1 MQAQPG
7 SKGKVRRISYVSAGP
22 VVSRGEQP
30 KRGQPV
36 ICNEM
41 RDHVAILPSTGSR
54 GRAYVRGV
62 EYLLD
67 DCPTRG
73 PLRPAHCTL
82 RVVQADKEN
91 RRAAAHYPEAATLC
105 AVGEDYIPPAIRMY
119 VPRPISARVLS
130 RTSIDSSSA
139 LVMSKRPT
147 QEKTAMTLN
156 AVGGNKFL
164 RRVQSMGTGLARGAM
179 TSLGSGTFT
188 VTEMTPPSAETPISI
203 LEDQSIDVTIYRDP
217 YDLAREQS
225 CAKNT
230 AIIDRIEH
238 QAAGEA
244 HRLQSTALVRGPSKL
259 GIVTDCRSLS
269 PVDTTTLQR
278 STGRTTEKESVSDLS
293 QKPSNSH
300 SPCRAFESF
309 MPSSSGILPLSGALV
324 QEHDLS
330 VSPPPIPPAYGKQT
344 PNPPGGEF
352 IQSSLALSA
361 LGTGQRSRGSSM
373 VVPPQEFQGYG
384 LSPSPV
390 PSFSRPQIAPTPQAR
405 VIAVE
410 PTSQKSS
417 LPIDIDTMMQ
427 SRNLDDGLS
436 FGLNTKVQPSCTATS
451 NPESMLLYSSTAPG
465 VALPAKSGSLSVGTP
480 LLPRGPRAHSL
491 RPRTPN
497 SVSFSSR
504 RQLTIINDSE
514 VIRPVTHR
522 PTSRKQVTKA
532 QPVHLG
538 PGRWHDA

>member
-36 ICNEM
+36 VCNEM

-105 AVGEDYIPPAIRMY
+105 TVGEEYVPPAIRMY

-130 RTSIDSSSA
+130 RTSIDTNGS
-139 LVMSKRPT
+139 LVMSKKPT
-147 QEKTAMTLN
+147 QEKTALSLNTL
-156 AVGGNKFL
+156 GTNKLL
-164 RRVQSMGTGLARGAM
+164 RRVQSMGTGLTRGAM
-179 TSLGSGTFT
+179 TSIGSGTFT
-188 VTEMTPPSAETPISI
+188 ATEMTPPSVETPISV
-203 LEDQSIDVTIYRDP
+203 LEDPSIDVTIYRDP

-244 HRLQSTALVRGPSKL
+244 HRLQNTALVRGPSKL

-269 PVDTTTLQR
+269 PVDTTTLHG
-278 STGRTTEKESVSDLS
+278 SEMKVTEKESISDLS
-293 QKPSNSH
+293 QKPSNS
-300 SPCRAFESF
+300 PGRAFESF
-309 MPSSSGILPLSGALV
+309 MPSSSGILPLSTAFV
-324 QEHDLS
+324 QEHELS
-330 VSPPPIPPAYGKQT
+330 VSPPPIPPASSKQT

-352 IQSSLALSA
+352 VQSSLALSA
-361 LGTGQRSRGSSM
+361 LGIGPRSRASSM
-373 VVPPQEFQGYG
+373 GVPPQDFQGYG

-390 PSFSRPQIAPTPQAR
+390 PSFCQPPVASTPQAR

-417 LPIDIDTMMQ
+417 LPINVDIMMQ

-436 FGLNTKVQPSCTATS
+436 FGLTTKIQPSCTAAS
-451 NPESMLLYSSTAPG
+451 DPESMLLYSSTAPG
-465 VALPAKSGSLSVGTP
+465 VALPTKSGSLSLGTP
-480 LLPRGPRAHSL
+480 LLPRGPRPHSL
-491 RPRTPN
+491 QPHTPN
-497 SVSFSSR
+497 SASFSSR

-514 VIRPVTHR
+514 VIRPVTQR